1 MGLALRLEANTLR
14 RLPGRLLKLEMP
26 GYLRQVRETSHDR
39 SDIMKSFYQLIAI
52 SLVVTVIAVAF
63 VPGVDDLVEEIFQ
76 RYLGRAAR

>member
-1 MGLALRLEANTLR
+1 
-14 RLPGRLLKLEMP
+14 
-26 GYLRQVRETSHDR
+26 
-39 SDIMKSFYQLIAI
+39 MKSFYKLIAI